1 MQFLWYTRKCQG
13 ENDVSR
19 SVSFLSLPG
28 NAICNRPNEMTGSK
42 LNQSTKLGNAS
53 IGDFRITLV
62 YTLPWYL
69 ATFAR
74 NLFYIK
80 IFAIQS
86 QDKLKY
92 LKIYIL
98 NTEVGC

>member
-1 MQFLWYTRKCQG
+1 
-13 ENDVSR
+13 
-19 SVSFLSLPG
+19 
-28 NAICNRPNEMTGSK
+28 MTGSK

-62 YTLPWYL
+62 YALPWYL

-86 QDKLKY
+86 Q
-92 LKIYIL
+92 
-98 NTEVGC
+98 TS